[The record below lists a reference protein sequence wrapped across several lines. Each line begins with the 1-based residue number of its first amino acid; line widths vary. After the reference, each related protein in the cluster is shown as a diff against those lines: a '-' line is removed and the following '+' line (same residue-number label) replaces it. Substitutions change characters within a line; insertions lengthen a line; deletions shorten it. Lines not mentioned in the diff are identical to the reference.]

1 MTKSED
7 SVRAQ
12 IERLEPGESVA
23 KVKVASVGE
32 SAEDYWR
39 REATRMRKTLDGA
52 VYRVRRS
59 YPDRVFTVETRDFFT
74 RAESLAVV
82 AVVTRVA

>member
-1 MTKSED
+1 MTESED

-12 IERLEPGESVA
+12 VERLEPGESVA
-23 KVKVASVGE
+23 KAKIVGFGE
-32 SAEDYWR
+32 FADDVR

-52 VYRVRRS
+52 VHRAKRS
-59 YPDRVFTVETRDFFT
+59 CPDRRFTVETGHFWT
-74 RAESLAVV
+74 RAESIAIV